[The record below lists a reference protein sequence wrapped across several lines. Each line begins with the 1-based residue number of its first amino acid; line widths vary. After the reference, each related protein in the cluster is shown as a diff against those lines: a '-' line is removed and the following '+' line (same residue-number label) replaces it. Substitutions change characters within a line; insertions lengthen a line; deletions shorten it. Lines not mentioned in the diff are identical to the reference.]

1 MVTMQ
6 IGAIESGKGFAK
18 LPDGTLVQWGAL
30 DMQIETNGQT
40 NGHTGVTF
48 KVQFIDDDVIV
59 MLTNTYINSTRV
71 TWSVSGAN
79 KANFNAYF
87 YAPQAGFTAAH
98 KAGARWL
105 AIGRWK

>member
-1 MVTMQ
+1 MITIPIGVT
-6 IGAIESGKGFAK
+6 ESGNGYVKF
-18 LPDGTLVQWGAL
+18 PDGTLIQWGSFH
-30 DMQIETNGQT
+30 MQIKTNGQT
-40 NGHTGVTF
+40 DGYAGITF
-48 KVQFIDDDVIV
+48 KAQFINDDVIV

-87 YAPQAGFTAAH
+87 YAPQAGFTTAH
-98 KAGARWL
+98 KTGARWI